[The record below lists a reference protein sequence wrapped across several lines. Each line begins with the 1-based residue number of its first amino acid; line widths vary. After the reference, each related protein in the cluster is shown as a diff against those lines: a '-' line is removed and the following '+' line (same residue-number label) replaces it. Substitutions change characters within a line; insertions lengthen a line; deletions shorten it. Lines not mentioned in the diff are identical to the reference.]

1 MVPNGA
7 VNIRPILERDHRA
20 ASGGFAARLLTK
32 LPFNGRHPRY
42 ALIAL
47 IAAALAGCGGGQVRE
62 ADSSAPE
69 MEGYRHVEDMYVVDC
84 LLPGEV
90 RQMGEMTY
98 LSPRK
103 PVKTT
108 ARDCRIRGGEYV
120 AYSRADRNSA
130 LRVWRERAEEGDP
143 EAQVIV
149 GEIFEKGMGVEPD
162 YQKAV
167 EWYRKAAEQGNERAR
182 TNLGYM
188 YEQGLGV
195 EQDLATAMDWY
206 RKASGDTQGELMLAS
221 KAQEKIDELR
231 SQLETERK
239 QAQSQQR
246 ALKEQIRQLRQ
257 QLEGQQD
264 GGQDQR
270 EQIQALQSLLDE
282 TTARLAE
289 KTERLDQLRN
299 VDTESSTI
307 TRGGTADAPIS
318 MRDYNFGRYH
328 ALVVGLERYEHW
340 DNLESP
346 HEDAR
351 EIASLL
357 SENYGFSTTVIL
369 DASAQDILSTLND
382 LREEIGKHDNVL
394 IYFAG
399 HGQLRKAVAE
409 ESQHGY
415 WLPVNAQRDRTTFWL
430 PNSQI
435 NEQLALL
442 PARSVLVVADSCYAG
457 AMSTDPASMLLGES
471 GELSDRL
478 IELGL
483 ERRARYILSS
493 GGLHPVLDQ
502 GEGGHSL
509 FANAMIDVLKGDR
522 EILREQDLFR
532 EISDQ
537 VAERAKR
544 LGFEQRPELRPIRA
558 AGHNPGGSFFF
569 VRRQDTTAGLGAGS
583 SLGDENKTD

>member
-1 MVPNGA
+1 MIPNGGA
-7 VNIRPILERDHRA
+7 NIRPVLERECRA
-20 ASGGFAARLLTK
+20 TPGRFLARLPAR
-32 LPFNGRHPRY
+32 LPFNNRHPRY

-47 IAAALAGCGGGQVRE
+47 IVTTLAGCGGQVRE
-62 ADSSAPE
+62 VDPSAPE

-90 RQMGEMTY
+90 RQMGRSTY

-120 AYSRADRNSA
+120 AYSRADQSSA
-130 LRVWRERAEEGDP
+130 LRVWRGRAEEGDP

-162 YQKAV
+162 YRKAV

-195 EQDLATAMDWY
+195 EQDLVTAMEWY

-221 KAQEKIDELR
+221 KAQEKIEVLR
-231 SQLETERK
+231 AQLEEERK
-239 QAQSQQR
+239 RAQSQQR
-246 ALKEQIRQLRQ
+246 ALKDQIEQLRQ
-257 QLEGQQD
+257 RLENQQ
-264 GGQDQR
+264 GSREDQS
-270 EQIQALQSLLDE
+270 EQIQALQSLLEE
-282 TTARLAE
+282 TNERLAE
-289 KTERLDQLRN
+289 KTERLNQLRN

-307 TRGGTADAPIS
+307 TRGGSPEGPIS
-318 MRDYNFGRYH
+318 MRDHNFGSYH

-340 DNLESP
+340 DNLASP

-382 LREEIGKHDNVL
+382 LREEIGKNDNVL

-457 AMSTDPASMLLGES
+457 AMSTDPASMLLGDS

-502 GEGGHSL
+502 GEGEHSL
-509 FANAMIDVLKGDR
+509 FANAMIDVLKSGDG
-522 EILREQDLFR
+522 ILREQDLFR
-532 EISDQ
+532 RVSDR
-537 VAERAKR
+537 VAERAER

-569 VRRQDTTAGLGAGS
+569 VRRDAAAGS
-583 SLGDENKTD
+583 DAVSFLDSDHLTD

>member
-1 MVPNGA
+1 M
-7 VNIRPILERDHRA
+7 
-20 ASGGFAARLLTK
+20 
-32 LPFNGRHPRY
+32 PFNGGHPRY
-42 ALIAL
+42 ALVAL
-47 IAAALAGCGGGQVRE
+47 IAATLAGCGGQVRE
-62 ADSSAPE
+62 VESSAPE

-90 RQMGEMTY
+90 RQMGKTTY

-120 AYSRADRNSA
+120 AYSRADQNSA
-130 LRVWRERAEEGDP
+130 LRVWRGRAEEGDP

-195 EQDLATAMDWY
+195 EQDLVTAMEWY

-221 KAQEKIDELR
+221 KAQEKIEKLRTEL
-231 SQLETERK
+231 EAERK

-246 ALKEQIRQLRQ
+246 ALKEQIEQLRERLENQ
-257 QLEGQQD
+257 QGSRE
-264 GGQDQR
+264 DQS
-270 EQIQALQSLLDE
+270 EQIQALESLLEE
-282 TTARLAE
+282 TNERLAK

-307 TRGGTADAPIS
+307 TRGGAPEGPIS
-318 MRDYNFGRYH
+318 MRDHNFGRYH

-340 DNLESP
+340 DNLASP

-382 LREEIGKHDNVL
+382 LREEIGKNDNVL

-442 PARSVLVVADSCYAG
+442 PARSVLVIADSCYAG
-457 AMSTDPASMLLGES
+457 AMSTDPASMLLGDG

-502 GEGGHSL
+502 GEGEHSL
-509 FANAMIDVLKGDR
+509 FANAMIDVLKNDH

-532 EISDQ
+532 KISDR
-537 VAERAKR
+537 VAERAER

-569 VRRQDTTAGLGAGS
+569 VKRQDATSESDVVSFVGH
-583 SLGDENKTD
+583 DN

>member
-1 MVPNGA
+1 MIPNGGE
-7 VNIRPILERDHRA
+7 NIRPVLEREFRA
-20 ASGGFAARLLTK
+20 APGRFLARLPAR

-47 IAAALAGCGGGQVRE
+47 IVATLAGCGGQVRE
-62 ADSSAPE
+62 VDSSAPE

-90 RQMGEMTY
+90 RQMGRSTY

-120 AYSRADRNSA
+120 AYSRADQNSA
-130 LRVWRERAEEGDP
+130 LRVWRGRAEEGDP

-162 YQKAV
+162 YRKAV

-195 EQDLATAMDWY
+195 EQDLVTAMEWY

-221 KAQEKIDELR
+221 RAQEKIEELR
-231 SQLETERK
+231 AQLDAERK
-239 QAQSQQR
+239 RAQSQQR
-246 ALKEQIRQLRQ
+246 ALRDQIEQLRQ
-257 QLEGQQD
+257 KLEGQQG

-270 EQIQALQSLLDE
+270 EQIQALQSLLEE
-282 TTARLAE
+282 TNERLAE

-307 TRGGTADAPIS
+307 TRGGAPEGPIS

-340 DNLESP
+340 DNLASP

-382 LREEIGKHDNVL
+382 LREEIGENDNVL

-442 PARSVLVVADSCYAG
+442 PARSVLVIADSCYAG
-457 AMSTDPASMLLGES
+457 AMSTDPASMLLGDG
-471 GELSDRL
+471 GELSDRV

-502 GEGGHSL
+502 GEGEHSL
-509 FANAMIDVLKGDR
+509 FANAMIDVLKSGD

-532 EISDQ
+532 KISDR
-537 VAERAKR
+537 VAERAER
-544 LGFEQRPELRPIRA
+544 LDFEQRPELRPIRA

-569 VRRQDTTAGLGAGS
+569 VRRQDVTALSGAK
-583 SLGDENKTD
+583 SLAASENNAQ